1 MKFGFAIVGLLTTCL
16 SLPVMAAT
24 LKLSPDVNLLVIDG
38 KKVSGSL
45 FKGSNGLE
53 LVNGQHQILFRVE
66 KPVRYGSRD
75 EEMYSSAPLIANF
88 NSTGSDI
95 ITISLPKIVTKAEAA
110 RFDKNPSFTLVN
122 EKGQTIDSVQDK
134 LTLQGLVIAADLELE
149 MAKYNTSGSTA
160 SVPSLAQVTVIN
172 SVGYPQAATM
182 PPVTTTRTPVPQTS
196 VTLKGETAEEEML
209 QYWYQ
214 RADKETR
221 KRFLDWANKN
231 SGK

>member
-1 MKFGFAIVGLLTTCL
+1 MKFGFAVVGLLTTCL
-16 SLPVMAAT
+16 SLPTMAAT
-24 LKLSPDVNLLVIDG
+24 LKLPQEVNLLVIDG

-45 FKGSNGLE
+45 FKGSKGLE
-53 LVNGQHQILFRVE
+53 LVDGHHQILFRVE

-75 EEMYSSAPLIANF
+75 EDMYSSDALIANF
-88 NSTGSDI
+88 DSTNSDI
-95 ITISLPKIVTKAEAA
+95 ISISLPRIVTKAEAT
-110 RFDKNPSFTLVN
+110 RFDKNPTFTLVN
-122 EKGQTIDSVQDK
+122 EKGQTINSVQDK
-134 LTLQGLVIAADLELE
+134 LVLQGLVVAIDLEME
-149 MAKYNTSGSTA
+149 MAKYNAGNSIA
-160 SVPSLAQVTVIN
+160 SIPSLAQISIVN
-172 SVGYPQAATM
+172 PAGYPPVAM